1 MKIIIRHIIILMALI
16 SMTIYLVWRL
26 MFTLVPFSISY
37 IGCIVSILLVASET
51 LGVWNSFIFYIILW
65 DPPKKANASIDL
77 LDKLPTVDIFCTTY
91 NEKLNVLMKTL
102 IMCTKIKYPKEL
114 LNIYVCD
121 DGNRNEVRELSN
133 RLGINY
139 IARPTHEHA
148 KAGNLN
154 YALKHSNGEIVV
166 TLDADMVPK
175 SDFLIKTI
183 GFFADEKMGFVQA
196 PQAFFN
202 PDPFQYNL
210 MSHIE
215 VPNEQDFFM
224 RELEAGR
231 DKFNATMYVGS
242 NTLFRRAALEKIGGF
257 SVGCITEDVATGML
271 IQAAGFKSRFV
282 KSVIAKGLSP
292 EGWMELLHQRTRWCR
307 GNIQAAKLWNP
318 LTTKGLTVMQRILY
332 TNGILYWYYGVQKL
346 IYIIAPI
353 LFLLFSIPTFICNSY
368 QLMYFWLPQMIF
380 SYLAFNIVAGKYRT
394 MFWSHIYEVST
405 APTICLAAISETFGL
420 KLDKFRVTQKG
431 VIASSAKYNFSKGLP
446 HIILF
451 LLSVAGVARVLILY
465 GLNLKALSIYWIAL
479 FWALYNMV
487 GLYTAIV
494 VVLDRPRR
502 RATERFNIILPITIK
517 SPIGEELSKG
527 VSLNISETGVRT
539 YLEREVTC
547 NEVTVVFNR
556 TSDIVNGNDKSKAT
570 NLMSINAD
578 VVYRKKENGNYIV
591 ALKFTNV
598 SFEQYVKLISLL
610 YDTRDIDESYVSGRK
625 PWILLVYQSTVS
637 ILKSIFKKKS
647 KNEVVYPVDY
657 NYLELLTTNNKLSY
671 EEVALLNRANKL
683 MLAGELNE
691 ALIILKLLEGRVNS
705 EFIKEV
711 LHKTINRINAA

>member
-1 MKIIIRHIIILMALI
+1 
-16 SMTIYLVWRL
+16 
-26 MFTLVPFSISY
+26 
-37 IGCIVSILLVASET
+37 
-51 LGVWNSFIFYIILW
+51 
-65 DPPKKANASIDL
+65 
-77 LDKLPTVDIFCTTY
+77 
-91 NEKLNVLMKTL
+91 
-102 IMCTKIKYPKEL
+102 
-114 LNIYVCD
+114 
-121 DGNRNEVRELSN
+121 LS
-133 RLGINY
+133 
-139 IARPTHEHA
+139 
-148 KAGNLN
+148 
-154 YALKHSNGEIVV
+154 HSNGEIIV

-175 SDFLIKTI
+175 SDFLTKTI

-242 NTLFRRAALEKIGGF
+242 NTLFRRSALEKIGGF

-271 IQAAGFKSRFV
+271 IQAAGYKSRFV

-292 EGWMELLHQRTRWCR
+292 EGWMELIHQRTRWCR

-318 LTTKGLTVMQRILY
+318 LRIKGLTVMQRILY

-346 IYIIAPI
+346 IYIVAPI
-353 LFLLFSIPTFICNSY
+353 LFLLFGIPSFLCNSI
-368 QLMYFWLPQMIF
+368 QLVYFWLPQMIL

-405 APTICLAAISETFGL
+405 APTICWSAISETLGI
-420 KLDKFRVTQKG
+420 KLNKFRVTQKG
-431 VIASSAKYNFSKGLP
+431 VISNDAQYNLSKGLP
-446 HIILF
+446 HIALF
-451 LLSVAGVARVLILY
+451 LLSIAGVARIFILY
-465 GLNLKALSIYWIAL
+465 GVNLRTLSIYWIVL
-479 FWALYNMV
+479 FWTLYNMI

-527 VSLNISETGVRT
+527 VSLNISETGVRC
-539 YLEREVTC
+539 YLERKVSC

-556 TSDIVNGNDKSKAT
+556 TSDIINGNNKSKDN
-570 NLMSINAD
+570 NLISINAD
-578 VVYRKKENGNYIV
+578 VVYRKKENRNYI
-591 ALKFTNV
+591 AAFKFMNV

-625 PWILLVYQSTVS
+625 PWILLVYQSTIS
-637 ILKSIFKKKS
+637 ILKSIYKKKS
-647 KNEVVYPVDY
+647 KNEIVYPVDY
-657 NYLELLTTNNKLSY
+657 DYLELLATNNKLSY
-671 EEVALLNRANKL
+671 EEAALLNRANKL
-683 MLAGELNE
+683 MLIGELNE

-705 EFIKEV
+705 EYVKEV
-711 LHKTINRINAA
+711 LHKTINRINVA